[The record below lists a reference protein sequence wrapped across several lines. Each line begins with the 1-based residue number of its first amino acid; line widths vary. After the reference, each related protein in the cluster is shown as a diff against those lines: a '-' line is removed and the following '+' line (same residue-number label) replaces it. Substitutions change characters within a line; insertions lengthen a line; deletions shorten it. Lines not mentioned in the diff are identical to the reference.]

1 MRGLVNCKKILHFI
15 STHDIIISMIETR
28 KNNKI
33 NWIEANNPT
42 SEEIKGLIEEFNLDA
57 TMAEE
62 LLSPSLRP
70 HTNKYGDSIYVVFH
84 IPQIKNTRGDA
95 ITSIEELD
103 FVINKDF
110 LLTASYENLNVIE
123 EFEKFFEADSVLSKS
138 NVGEHGAY
146 AFYNLLMFIYHS
158 IHDHVDSLRNEL
170 RVAENKIFNGE
181 EKDMVFRLSK
191 INRSLLNTQEA
202 LSFHEHQLKNV
213 SRMAE
218 TLFDSDHSKKINKLE
233 REFLKM
239 SQSLKNAQD
248 YLKELRATNDSLL
261 NTKQSEITKVLTI
274 MAFIIL
280 PPSFLASLFGINAE
294 NMPLLGHPSDFW
306 IILGMMLMSVIGTYW
321 FFKHKKW
328 L

>member
-1 MRGLVNCKKILHFI
+1 
-15 STHDIIISMIETR
+15 MIETR

-33 NWIEANNPT
+33 TWIEVNNPT
-42 SEEIKGLIEEFNLDA
+42 SKEIRDLIEEYDIDA
-57 TMAEE
+57 TAAEE

-70 HTNKYGDSIYVVFH
+70 HINKYGDTIHAVFH
-84 IPQIKNTRGDA
+84 VPQIKDTHGDA
-95 ITSIEELD
+95 VTMIEELD

-110 LLTASYENLNVIE
+110 LITTSYESIDAIE
-123 EFEKFFEADSVLSKS
+123 EFEKFFETDSVIGNS

-146 AFYNLLMFIYHS
+146 TFYNLLMFIYRS
-158 IHDHVDSLRNEL
+158 IHDHIDSLRNEL
-170 RVAENKIFNGE
+170 RVAEDRIYKGE

-202 LSFHEHQLKNV
+202 LSLHGHLLADVTRISKSV
-213 SRMAE
+213 
-218 TLFDSDHSKKINKLE
+218 FDESHVKKIDKLE
-233 REFLKM
+233 KEYLKM
-239 SQSLKNAQD
+239 SQALDNSMN

-280 PPSFLASLFGINAE
+280 PPSFLAGLFGINAKHIPFIG
-294 NMPLLGHPSDFW
+294 NPNDFW
-306 IILGMMLMSVIGTYW
+306 IILGIMLASVIGTYW